1 MSRHRDE
8 QEVTRP
14 GMEPVSVDL
23 RLEGRAALL
32 TTVKGMVG
40 VTANIDGETLVLHVV
55 APSLR
60 ELQEVVDATLAAL
73 NEAESAG

>member
-8 QEVTRP
+8 QEVPRP

-32 TTVKGMVG
+32 TTVEGMVG
-40 VTANIDGETLVLHVV
+40 VTASIEGETLVLHVV

-60 ELQEVVDATLAAL
+60 ELQAVLDAALAAL